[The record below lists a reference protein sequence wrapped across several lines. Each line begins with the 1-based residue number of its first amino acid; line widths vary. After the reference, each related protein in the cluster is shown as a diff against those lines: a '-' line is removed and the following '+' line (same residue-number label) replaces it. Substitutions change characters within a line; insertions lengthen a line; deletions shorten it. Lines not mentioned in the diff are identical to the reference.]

1 MIQRFCIVI
10 SSFLLIFLMHVFAS
24 CSNENSKKSGSL
36 RLNEKQMTAIIKD
49 VQVAEGIINYSR
61 NQGRNNDDN
70 KNEYFDL
77 IFQHH
82 KITPEILR
90 ENIAFYSQTP
100 EIMDRIY
107 DTIIQQLKSAQDS
120 LKLEESKKNDQEKL

>member
-1 MIQRFCIVI
+1 MIQRFEKII
-10 SSFLLIFLMHVFAS
+10 YSAIILFLLPAFVS
-24 CSNENSKKSGSL
+24 CSKENSKKSGDL

-77 IFQHH
+77 IFKHH

-90 ENIAFYSQTP
+90 ENVAFYSQTP

-107 DTIIQQLKSAQDS
+107 DNVVQQLKTEQDS